1 MSNYENYINFNDG
14 EGKFEQE
21 EMLKNIVIDLE
32 LSNEIKSISS
42 EKNLLIFAEPFCP
55 DCRILVAFVERVRKL
70 NPNNITVE
78 YLSREGNRAKLNML
92 SENSRIPSVFL
103 MDGIKI
109 TKILEEYPDELKD
122 MDIETKILY
131 RQGKML
137 DELKKAFLKV
147 LKKG

>member
-55 DCRILVAFVERVRKL
+55 DCRILVAFVERIRKL

-122 MDIETKILY
+122 MDIETKKIY

>member
-122 MDIETKILY
+122 MDIETKKIY